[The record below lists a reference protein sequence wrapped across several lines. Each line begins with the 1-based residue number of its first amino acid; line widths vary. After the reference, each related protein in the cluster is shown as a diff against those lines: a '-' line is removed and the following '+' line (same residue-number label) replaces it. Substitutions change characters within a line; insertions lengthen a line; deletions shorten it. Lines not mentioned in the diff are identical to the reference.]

1 VPLSCQELGVA
12 GQRRG
17 ERTGVQDPLAAV
29 LERHPAFNSSLGAGR
44 LIDLGRIEDAV
55 RVLQQPMSKPTTP
68 AWDGAYSTEPPF

>member
-1 VPLSCQELGVA
+1 MLAKA
-12 GQRRG
+12 G
-17 ERTGVQDPLAAV
+17 RTEEAAAV
-29 LERHPAFNSSLGAGR
+29 LERHPTINSSLRAER